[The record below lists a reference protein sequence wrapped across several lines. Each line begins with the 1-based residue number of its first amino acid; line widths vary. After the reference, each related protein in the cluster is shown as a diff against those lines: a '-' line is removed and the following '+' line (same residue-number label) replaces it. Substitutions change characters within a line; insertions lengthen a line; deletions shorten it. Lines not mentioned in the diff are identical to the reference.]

1 MPSIAFTADDFET
14 LARETLS
21 HMAFEYLAAGA
32 GDEATLR
39 WNRESFERIR
49 LRPRVLEDVTAIDTA
64 VELFGAT
71 MPTPILLAP
80 VAYQRLFHDEGEVA
94 SVRGAGRAGAT
105 FVVSTA
111 SNCCIEDIAAAATA
125 PLWLQIYIQEDR
137 ACTRDLME
145 RARAAGVRAFCL
157 TVDTPVVGTRN
168 RQARANFHMPAGLG
182 TPHLDAANR
191 DRLTVVS
198 PKRVPVTWKDV
209 EWLRSIAGLP
219 LLLKGILDPD
229 DAARAVDHGADGIL
243 VSNHGAR
250 NLDTVPAT
258 IDALPHIA
266 ARVAGR
272 VPLLLDGGIRR
283 GTDVVKALALG
294 AKAVLIGR
302 PYAYALAADGAD
314 GVAQLLSI
322 LREELETAMA
332 LLGRRRTAD
341 LDGGVLWTL

>member
-1 MPSIAFTADDFET
+1 
-14 LARETLS
+14 
-21 HMAFEYLAAGA
+21 
-32 GDEATLR
+32 
-39 WNRESFERIR
+39 
-49 LRPRVLEDVTAIDTA
+49 
-64 VELFGAT
+64 
-71 MPTPILLAP
+71 
-80 VAYQRLFHDEGEVA
+80 
-94 SVRGAGRAGAT
+94 
-105 FVVSTA
+105 
-111 SNCCIEDIAAAATA
+111 
-125 PLWLQIYIQEDR
+125 
-137 ACTRDLME
+137 
-145 RARAAGVRAFCL
+145 
-157 TVDTPVVGTRN
+157 
-168 RQARANFHMPAGLG
+168 MPAGLG

-198 PKRVPVTWKDV
+198 PKRVAVTWSDV
-209 EWLRSIAGLP
+209 DWLRSIAGLP

-229 DAARAVDHGADGIL
+229 DAVRAIDHGADGIL

-302 PYAYALAADGAD
+302 PYAYALAADGAE
-314 GVAQLLSI
+314 GVAHLLSI

-332 LLGRRRTAD
+332 LLGRSRSAD
-341 LDGGVLWTL
+341 LDGSVLWTL